1 MSDEDVNMIFPQTE
15 IENGNDE
22 NVSFYAETN
31 DGLEVLTYFK
41 RLEKH
46 NILKYWDKW
55 RMQSNIVPFEN
66 VIFSFVSLSVCI

>member
-46 NILKYWDKW
+46 NILKY
-55 RMQSNIVPFEN
+55 
-66 VIFSFVSLSVCI
+66 